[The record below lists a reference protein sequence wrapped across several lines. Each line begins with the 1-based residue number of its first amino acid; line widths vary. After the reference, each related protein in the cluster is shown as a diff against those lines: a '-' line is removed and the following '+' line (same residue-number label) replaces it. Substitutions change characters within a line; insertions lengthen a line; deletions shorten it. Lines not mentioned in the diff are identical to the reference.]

1 MDTFLQL
8 NRDKLRTTFTRLSL
22 VLLGVVSIVLTV
34 AYLTGN
40 LPNGL
45 LPFFIIL
52 ATGVGFPLF
61 IMLLGY
67 MVWLLNRY
75 ARQKAFSKVPYN
87 QIEDIGFYKA
97 YLGDSSKWS
106 FIDEIKKGKLNGFT
120 LTMDISKEK
129 SHTLEF
135 EIPTEWKKLDKSE
148 HNRLT
153 EKFKQQNVEFRIGS
167 LVKQYNLKLPVS
179 GTVYDL
185 KQDLELITTLLRQEG
200 FEPKA

>member
-148 HNRLT
+148 YNRLT

-167 LVKQYNLKLPVS
+167 LVKQYKLKLPVS

>member
-8 NRDKLRTTFTRLSL
+8 NRDKLRSTFTRLSL

-135 EIPTEWKKLDKSE
+135 EIPTEWKKLDKNE
-148 HNRLT
+148 DNRLT

>member
-148 HNRLT
+148 YNRLT